1 MFRNAFHAAVC
12 GALCLVLGGCT
23 TTSAQEAQAKP
34 PQQALR
40 VTYLVYS
47 GRPNPTVTVTDP
59 AQVRA
64 IEEKLASAR
73 ASKLR
78 AESDAGDSILG
89 YNGILVE
96 RVGAAPTAS
105 GFVVKRDVL
114 RVEGSAEKS
123 DASAAAPVATVS
135 RSASDLEALLLS
147 VGREQGVLDAAL
159 LSAIQDTK

>member
-23 TTSAQEAQAKP
+23 TTFAQEAQAKP

-40 VTYLVYS
+40 VTYLVFS

-78 AESDAGDSILG
+78 AEPAGEFILG
-89 YNGILVE
+89 YNGILIE

>member
-12 GALCLVLGGCT
+12 GALCLVFGGCT

-40 VTYLVYS
+40 VTYLVFS
-47 GRPNPTVTVTDP
+47 GRPNPTLTVTDP

-78 AESDAGDSILG
+78 AEPAGEFILG
-89 YNGILVE
+89 YNGILIE

>member
-12 GALCLVLGGCT
+12 GALCLVLGGCA

-40 VTYLVYS
+40 VTYLVFS

-78 AESDAGDSILG
+78 AEPAGDSILG

-96 RVGAAPTAS
+96 RIGDAPTAP

-114 RVEGSAEKS
+114 RAEGSAEKS

-147 VGREQGVLDAAL
+147 LGREQGVLDAAL
-159 LSAIQDTK
+159 LSVIQDTK